1 MATRPG
7 VLIFGGTMVQG
18 GTGTP
23 QAIVTS
29 AGAYPTSE
37 TYDRT
42 LHRVTPDDAS
52 TGAPTAATLSWWPW
66 YDGQLGTTRVISA
79 STSTTVTVSPS
90 PGWTTNEWAGQRVT
104 NNNATGFGLQNKN
117 ITIVSNT
124 ADTLTVA
131 AWTAT
136 PTVGTLLWISEGRF
150 TDYHPIGA
158 WRTYTEIL
166 AATVPTRGGG
176 SWQQGQQ
183 GIGYDAGLVR
193 ELLTH
198 VWPTA
203 PYFQIA
209 KFATTYSI
217 RDHAV
222 GTGASHSNFEAE
234 VAKMDAAFALR
245 YPSDTLEWQYVILDL
260 SATDVASWVAH
271 PEYYLTFAAN
281 LQTLIAY
288 LRTTLGNASLRV
300 LLVNHDARIL
310 SVSAAAGIGLANGQQ
325 TYVASLDADVRVL
338 ALDGRGLPMRG
349 TSAFYVPSED
359 TPFYAVSAYTTLI
372 PPLIRRALQ
381 VWEASG
387 TNSTPDGVM
396 PVYILLGDSIEV
408 STRMN
413 ASYTAQLASPTMTTT
428 TRDDRQRIW
437 NRANQAIEAY
447 HAHVNSQTSGSVTLT
462 AMAGPEFSLMVEL
475 MQRHPDTGFV
485 LVKRASASSTLAA
498 DGVAYDA
505 NENGGKWESG
515 TADEHWDEL
524 VADVQACFLA
534 INIDMGKQ
542 AALCGIFVGLG
553 TNDQAYAGGGDAFE
567 AALPG
572 FVADLRNTFGTQAY
586 GAAAPIVWRKPH
598 LGSAS
603 AIADESIIVRAAL
616 EDYADTDAQFLVMD
630 VDDLERYAGDNIHET
645 PEATI
650 AHGIRFAEHLD
661 EIALPNV

>member
-1 MATRPG
+1 
-7 VLIFGGTMVQG
+7 MVQG

-23 QAIVTS
+23 LAIVTS

-37 TYDRT
+37 TYDMR
-42 LHRVTPDDAS
+42 LNRVTPDNAT
-52 TGAPTAATLSWWPW
+52 TGAPTSGTLSWWPW
-66 YDGQLGTTRVISA
+66 YDGQLGTTRTISA
-79 STSTTVTVSPS
+79 STPTTVTVSPD
-90 PGWTTNEWAGQRVT
+90 PGWTANQWAGQRVT
-104 NNNATGFGLQNKN
+104 NNNATGFGFQNKN

-124 ADTLTVA
+124 SDTITVA

-136 PTVGTLLWISEGRF
+136 PTVGTLLWVSEGRF

-193 ELLTH
+193 ELLEH
-198 VWPTA
+198 VWPVA

-222 GTGASHSNFEAE
+222 GTGTSHANFEDE

-281 LQTLIAY
+281 LQTFIAY

-300 LLVNHDARIL
+300 LLVNHDERIRA
-310 SVSAAAGIGLANGQQ
+310 VSAASGVGLANGQQ
-325 TYVASLDADVRVL
+325 SYVASLDDDVRVL
-338 ALDGRGLPMRG
+338 ALDGLGLPVRG
-349 TSAFYVPSED
+349 TTAFYVPNED
-359 TPFYAVSAYTTLI
+359 TPYYAVSAYTTLI
-372 PPLIRRALQ
+372 PPLIRRAIE
-381 VWEASG
+381 VWEADGS
-387 TNSTPDGVM
+387 TDTPDGAM
-396 PVYILLGDSIEV
+396 PVYILIGDSIEV
-408 STRMN
+408 STHM
-413 ASYTAQLASPTMTTT
+413 ASTYTSALASPTLTTA

-437 NRANQAIEAY
+437 NRSNAAIEAY
-447 HAHVNSQTSGSVTLT
+447 HAHVNSQTSGSTTL
-462 AMAGPEFSLMVEL
+462 AAKAGPEFSALPEL
-475 MQRHPDTGFV
+475 MQRHPETGVV

-505 NENGGKWESG
+505 NENGGKWVSSETG
-515 TADEHWDEL
+515 EHWDEL
-524 VADVQACFLA
+524 VADVQAALAA
-534 INIDMGKQ
+534 INVGLGKQ
-542 AALCGIFVGLG
+542 AVLCGIFVGLG
-553 TNDQAYAGGGDAFE
+553 TNDQAYAGGADAFE

-586 GAAAPIVWRKPH
+586 GAPVPIIWRKPQ

-603 AIADESIIVRAAL
+603 AIPDESRQVRAAL
-616 EDYADTDAQFLVMD
+616 EAYADTDPQFLVMD

-650 AHGIRFAEHLD
+650 AHGIRYVETLD
-661 EIALPNV
+661 EIALPNC